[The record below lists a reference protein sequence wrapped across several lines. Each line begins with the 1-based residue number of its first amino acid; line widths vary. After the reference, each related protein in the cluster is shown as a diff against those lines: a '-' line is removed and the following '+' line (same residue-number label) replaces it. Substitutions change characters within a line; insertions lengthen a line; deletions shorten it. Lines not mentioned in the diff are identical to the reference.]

1 MRRIVLLCALFVL
14 GVPSLSQ
21 AAMLYL
27 DPPRETL
34 QQGDSTILSVRLDVD
49 LSSGICVNTAD
60 VTVTYPESVQ
70 AVDVTT
76 RNSIFPLW
84 VERPKIDT
92 ERNQVT
98 FAGGIPNGYC
108 GRIEGDPGL
117 TNVLAEI
124 VFRAA
129 QPVVDPDEEEDTY
142 VVADI
147 EIDPK
152 SVLLLNDGLGT
163 VIDPERGGATIDVF
177 ATEGA
182 QLRDPWLDIVQADT
196 TPPEPFSIQLDRDP
210 NFFRGD
216 YFITFNTTDKQS
228 GIATFEVMEEPL
240 SEQHYFRFGAVG
252 APWVEAQSPYRLK
265 DQTLNSTIR
274 VRATDKA
281 GNEYIATFVPDP
293 SLRTRVIQP
302 HEWLA
307 LLAGGT
313 LLVGGLLWLYYR
325 RRRQVALESRQTNNS
340 SL

>member
-1 MRRIVLLCALFVL
+1 MRQMLLLCAVFVL
-14 GVPSLSQ
+14 CAPSVSQ

-34 QQGDSTILSVRLDVD
+34 QQGDATILSVRLDVD
-49 LSSGICVNTAD
+49 RASGICVNTAD

-76 RNSIFPLW
+76 RHSIFPLW
-84 VERPKIDT
+84 VERPEIDT
-92 ERNQVT
+92 ERNRVT

-124 VFRAA
+124 VFRPA
-129 QPVVDPDEEEDTY
+129 QPTGDPADDHSF

-147 EIDPK
+147 EIDPQ

-163 VIDPERGGATIDVF
+163 VINPDRQGATIDVF

-182 QLRDPWLDIVQADT
+182 QLRDPWREIVQADT

-210 NFFRGD
+210 NVFRGD

-281 GNEYIATFVPDP
+281 GNEYIATLVPDP

-302 HEWLA
+302 HEWISMF
-307 LLAGGT
+307 AGGV
-313 LLVGGLLWLYYR
+313 LFLGGLLWLYYR
-325 RRRQVALESRQTNNS
+325 RVRQTAPETRSANDS

>member
-1 MRRIVLLCALFVL
+1 MFPFCALLVL
-14 GVPSLSQ
+14 CIPSVSQ

-34 QQGDSTILSVRLDVD
+34 QQGDATILSVRLDVD
-49 LSSGICVNTAD
+49 STSGLCVNSAD
-60 VTVTYPESVQ
+60 VVITYPETVQ

-76 RNSIFPLW
+76 RHSIFPLW
-84 VERPKIDT
+84 VERPKIDA

-124 VFRAA
+124 VFRQA
-129 QPVVDPDEEEDTY
+129 QPISDSSDEHPY
-142 VVADI
+142 FVADI
-147 EIDPK
+147 EIDSR
-152 SVLLLNDGLGT
+152 SVLLLNDGFGT
-163 VIDPERGGATIDVF
+163 TIDPDRQGARIDVF

-182 QLRDPWLDIVQADT
+182 QIRDPWREIVQADT

-210 NFFRGD
+210 NVFRGD

-252 APWVEAQSPYRLK
+252 APWVEAQSPYRLR

-281 GNEYIATFVPDP
+281 GNEYIATLVPDP

-302 HEWLA
+302 HEWAAMLI
-307 LLAGGT
+307 AGVV
-313 LLVGGLLWLYYR
+313 LMGGLLLLHYR
-325 RRRQVALESRQTNNS
+325 RLRKTTSEVRSANDSQL
-340 SL
+340 